1 MGQQIV
7 TSSSDSIVSLPVTA
21 DVVAGDYFYEWG
33 NGSSGWP
40 KPATISFGQTRVVA
54 GANRTLEFLSG
65 SGRAASSG
73 TFVDSL
79 QYTGSTIAVNAV
91 TTASASLQ
99 AFAGFQ
105 AKVATLTNGNFV
117 SVYMSAAN
125 TLSAQVF
132 NASGAQV
139 GSTLSLSTTV
149 ASASATLFAGQ
160 GKFDVA
166 GLSTGGYVVVF
177 KHQTLNTIHI
187 VTASAANAIVS
198 GPTAINAAISVSAAE
213 MLSVAA
219 NNIGGYVIAWR
230 NTTLIGSAL
239 YNSSNT
245 YVGGTSSAISLGTY
259 AYNGISDAFPKAF
272 VLNNGVMGIAVSL
285 WGSTCASVNWIL
297 VASLNA
303 TGSAANTAIINA
315 PTFGGTAGS
324 SGLAVAA
331 SSATPNLGMVIAGND
346 SATSQLTVRIFSID
360 SAGVAPVQVGSGV
373 TLNGTIQT
381 SKPELIPN
389 ADGTFTLIFKAS
401 ASSTM
406 RQDISATPTLIG
418 SNVSINTANTLNY
431 ISACPLAYKAAVAL
445 TPTAT
450 NFPSQFI
457 FQTDAVTNG
466 ATYIGPTTYSPAT
479 GYYVKGIALETVSA
493 GGVCKV
499 GTKGQFSLG
508 AGYPST
514 TAYFDYVGTATSGV
528 NIIKGN
534 SGSVTTT
541 NVTLQ
546 GLK

>member
-54 GANRTLEFLSG
+54 GANRTLELLSG
-65 SGRAASSG
+65 SGREASSG

-79 QYTGSTIAVNAV
+79 QYTGSTIAVNTV

-139 GSTLSLSTTV
+139 GSTLTLSTTV
-149 ASASATLFAGQ
+149 ASASSTLFAGQ

-187 VTASAANAIVS
+187 VTASSANAIVS
-198 GPTAINAAISVSAAE
+198 GPTAINAAVSVSTAE

-219 NNIGGYVIAWR
+219 NNVGGYVIAWR

-245 YVGGTSSAISLGTY
+245 YVNGTSSAISLTSY
-259 AYNGISDAFPKAF
+259 AYGGVIEAFPKAF

-285 WGSTCASVNWIL
+285 QGNTCSSVNWIL
-297 VASLNA
+297 VASLDA
-303 TGSAANTAIINA
+303 TASAGTTEIINA
-315 PTFGGTAGS
+315 PSYGGTSGR

-331 SSATPNLGMVIAGND
+331 SSTTPNLGMVIAGSD
-346 SATSQLTVRIFSID
+346 SSTTQLTVRVFTIA
-360 SAGVAPVQVGSGV
+360 SAGATPVQVGSGV
-373 TLNGTIQT
+373 GLNGTIQE

-389 ADGTFTLIFKAS
+389 ADGTFTIIFKGS
-401 ASSTM
+401 SSSTL
-406 RQDISATPTLIG
+406 RRDISATPALIG
-418 SNVSINTANTLNY
+418 SNVTINTATTLNY
-431 ISACPLAYKAAVAL
+431 ISACPLVNKAAVAL

-450 NFPSQFI
+450 NFPSQLI
-457 FQTDAVTNG
+457 FQTDAITNG
-466 ATYIGPTTYSPAT
+466 ATYIGSTTYSPAT
-479 GYYVKGIALETVSA
+479 GYYLKGIALETVSA
-493 GGVCKV
+493 GGICKV
-499 GTKGQFSLG
+499 GTKGQFALG

>member
-40 KPATISFGQTRVVA
+40 KPATVSFGQTRVVA

-79 QYTGSTIAVNAV
+79 QYTGSTIAVNTV

-149 ASASATLFAGQ
+149 ASASGTLFAGQ

-198 GPTAINAAISVSAAE
+198 GPTAINAAISVSTAE

-219 NNIGGYVIAWR
+219 DSIGGYVIAWR
-230 NTTLIGSAL
+230 NTTLIGSAY

-245 YVGGTSSAISLGTY
+245 YVGGTSTAISLGTY
-259 AYNGISDAFPKAF
+259 AYNGISGAFPKAF

-285 WGSTCASVNWIL
+285 WGSVCTSVNWIL
-297 VASLNA
+297 VASLSA
-303 TGSAANTAIINA
+303 TGGSGNTTIINA
-315 PTFGGTAGS
+315 PTYGGTSGN

-331 SSATPNLGMVIAGND
+331 SSVTPNLGMVIAGND
-346 SATSQLTVRIFSID
+346 SAASQLTIQTFTIS
-360 SAGVAPVQVGSGV
+360 SAGATPVQVGGV
-373 TLNGTIQT
+373 ALTGTIQE

-401 ASSTM
+401 ASSTV
-406 RQDISATPTLIG
+406 RRDISATPALIG
-418 SNVSINTANTLNY
+418 SNVPINTATTINY

-457 FQTDAVTNG
+457 FQTDAITNG
-466 ATYIGPTTYSPAT
+466 QSFIGTTTYSPAA

-493 GGVCKV
+493 GGICKV
-499 GTKGQFSLG
+499 GTKGQFALG
-508 AGYPST
+508 AGYPSA
-514 TAYFDYVGTATSGV
+514 TAYFDYVGTATSGI